1 MTTNAVWLLGALL
14 ICHFLGDFTHL
25 STDRMQTAKAAGSPL
40 TSILAHATVHATLV
54 LIAVWAIATTSWSLV
69 LVAAGIELGTHF
81 AIDAFRAR
89 LEVRLPAV
97 RDPSRR
103 THWYV
108 FGVDQLLHGLVLL
121 WIVVVVS
128 AKSQ

>member
-1 MTTNAVWLLGALL
+1 MQAAKGA
-14 ICHFLGDFTHL
+14 GN
-25 STDRMQTAKAAGSPL
+25 PL
-40 TSILAHATVHATLV
+40 TPILAHAMVHATLV
-54 LIAVWAIATTSWSLV
+54 LIAVWAIAATSWSLV
-69 LVAAGIELGTHF
+69 VAAAGIELGTHF

-89 LEVRLPAV
+89 LGVRLPAV

-121 WIVVVVS
+121 WIVVLVS
-128 AKSQ
+128 V